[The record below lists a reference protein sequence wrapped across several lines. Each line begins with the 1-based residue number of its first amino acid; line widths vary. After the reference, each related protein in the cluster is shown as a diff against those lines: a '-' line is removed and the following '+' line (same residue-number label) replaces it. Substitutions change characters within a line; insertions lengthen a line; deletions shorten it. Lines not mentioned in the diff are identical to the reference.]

1 MKTTPR
7 EAEERT
13 RSDTSRTR
21 SDTSRTRFEAW
32 WNSRQHRFLDAPTP
46 YGVARHTWQAATAA
60 ARERVEGL
68 EAENHNSF
76 KTIQALH
83 QQESRLRQEIQDVY
97 DSKVV
102 VGGANARVAAMRERC
117 VLKAAHYASEYEIN
131 AHESW
136 EQQDED
142 AHAMWAAAAKA
153 VREVQAAIR
162 ALDEKE
168 GE

>member
-102 VGGANARVAAMRERC
+102 VGGADARVAAMRERC
-117 VLKAAHYASEYEIN
+117 AARAEHFFDRGDPQTSEPSDIP
-131 AHESW
+131 AW
-136 EQQDED
+136 EHGTMI
-142 AHAMWAAAAKA
+142 A
-153 VREVQAAIR
+153 AAIR

-168 GE
+168 EE